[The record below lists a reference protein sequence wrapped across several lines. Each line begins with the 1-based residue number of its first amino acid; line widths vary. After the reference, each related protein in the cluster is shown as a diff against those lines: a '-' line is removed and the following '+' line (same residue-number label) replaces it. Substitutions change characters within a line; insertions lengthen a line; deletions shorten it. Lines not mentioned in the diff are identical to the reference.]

1 MSDVT
6 AAPEMMTSVASDLAN
21 MTDHH
26 AHQPSDDERRA
37 LFFLHVTR
45 DFVLAELVTLRHEV
59 CERVSRIEALE
70 HWLDELQLYESQ
82 VIARILCK
90 HTVRAEIGEESLAHT
105 TVEASVA

>member
-1 MSDVT
+1 MSYVM
-6 AAPEMMTSVASDLAN
+6 AAPEMMTAAAASDLAS

-70 HWLDELQLYESQ
+70 HRLDELQLYESQ

-90 HTVRAEIGEESLAHT
+90 HTVRAEIGEESLAHWGA
-105 TVEASVA
+105 AS